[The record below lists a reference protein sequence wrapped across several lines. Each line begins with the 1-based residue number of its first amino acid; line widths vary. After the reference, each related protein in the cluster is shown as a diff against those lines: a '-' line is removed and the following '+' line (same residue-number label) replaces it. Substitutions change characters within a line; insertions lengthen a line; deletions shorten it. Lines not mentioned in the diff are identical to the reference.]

1 MKNKDRFYIHI
12 ETEKDLIDILKIELK
27 NHNLSITEVT
37 REFWRL
43 LVNKSPYVDKIL
55 KIYIEEREGKILNNL
70 EEKVYKKFKRKTY
83 VDNKE
88 ERERERELD
97 FKKLRTNR
105 TSKVVDLDQLYD
117 IMEKEKKEET
127 KKTKNK

>member
-1 MKNKDRFYIHI
+1 
-12 ETEKDLIDILKIELK
+12 
-27 NHNLSITEVT
+27 
-37 REFWRL
+37 
-43 LVNKSPYVDKIL
+43 VDKIL

-127 KKTKNK
+127 KKIKNK

>member
-127 KKTKNK
+127 KKIKNK